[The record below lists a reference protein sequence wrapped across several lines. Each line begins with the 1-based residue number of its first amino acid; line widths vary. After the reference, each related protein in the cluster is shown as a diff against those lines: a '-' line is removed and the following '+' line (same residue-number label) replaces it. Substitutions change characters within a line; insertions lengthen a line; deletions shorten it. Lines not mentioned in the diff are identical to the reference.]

1 MLYLGHFSFSEINED
16 DDGRFGHFSCMVE
29 AKNPEGAEKAFKKL
43 ILDMRKKKK
52 LFTEPADIYL
62 DTFIEL
68 GALPATGVVTE
79 YASYNRE
86 YAPGRICTYLPHEDK
101 GECKPYFWYPE
112 DRPDIAEK
120 IDAEEGFENV
130 PFVSFEPTA
139 AQKRKAASLKAQK
152 ELEQQ
157 AARLAVP
164 EKNNP
169 FARKHHW

>member
-1 MLYLGHFSFSEINED
+1 MLYLGHFSFVENNDD
-16 DDGRFGHFSCMVE
+16 DDGRFGHFSSLIE
-29 AKNPEGAEKAFKKL
+29 AKTPEGAEKVFKKL

-68 GALPATGVVTE
+68 GALPATGVITE

-86 YAPGRICTYLPHEDK
+86 LAPSRICTYLPHEDK

-120 IDAEEGFENV
+120 IDGEEGFENV

-139 AQKRKAASLKAQK
+139 VQKRKAALLKEQK
-152 ELEQQ
+152 EREQ
-157 AARLAVP
+157 AARNAVP
-164 EKNNP
+164 EKRKP
-169 FARKHHW
+169 FSKKHHW